1 MSVAVTAIIV
11 VCLSRTRVGES
22 VRRESARLFDYEY
35 IPNQQVDIDRC
46 EAAGMEDS
54 IYKDFRKKYRFH
66 YQTVGLASFADSSRL
81 ILLSDIPPHFETDSI
96 APIFAEFTHKTEWRK
111 HPIGYDG
118 YTTDVVIL
126 LGNATQEN
134 CNRLIKR
141 LNRELFF
148 SDYKP
153 TVMKLPAEEK
163 RCYFAKENIDYQIS
177 LEEFNNWFMEEGEGF
192 IRLDDTNTVLTI
204 SDIFA
209 KKERGVFFS
218 QQPGFVAW
226 ALAKNAD
233 IAGYGQGAR
242 VSLDGQGARVLF
254 DGQDARVPFDG
265 QGARVPLDGQGARVP
280 LDGQGARA
288 PFDGQGAR
296 VPLDGQGA
304 RVPLDGQGARVP
316 LDGQGA
322 RVPFD
327 GQGARVPLD
336 GQGARVPLDGQ
347 GARVPFDGQG
357 ARVPLDGQGA
367 RVPLD
372 GQGALAPI
380 RQFTL
385 DADLILGALADSSTL
400 VIIGRERQSP
410 LHELPPLQIESILLL
425 ASTTEKELS
434 QSLDINDL
442 MAGKMN
448 NGRDWCPTYLS
459 KELENTE
466 FGDLMTITD
475 VLLKDWSEHG
485 TIQEGYYR
493 YPEPGYYPF
502 DKPLFKKLGLNELVY
517 NWNTAGAMYAIDREG
532 YTIYTLGRTGSLPV
546 SYFNSQERS
555 ESIGYRYENQAYH
568 YFATLGNTDLARVV
582 QYTALYQLFIDN
594 NISYSGNTYPS
605 FPKNKPF
612 LLYKPSKDLLDK
624 IRQLDGEEIGLLADS
639 LSQRSF
645 KSYQK
650 ERVDKRLRENEQK
663 HNISYSE
670 EQIDIIYQN
679 VHRDTK
685 AGIGRSIQEVKGMLG
700 GLSEEQFKQLARF
713 LSYPRGVKI
722 RDRESYNTM
731 LRGRRVNQLMR
742 EVGKNNLDLLGI
754 DLKDVKNWFA
764 ANLKGNAGRYMKTS
778 SLIITY
784 ADMLTTGGHNLS
796 SRINRV
802 NSMTNYKRSRG
813 NYTPTDYD
821 SPNRPVAAEEKPET
835 AKPSSNTPSTGKP
848 AKKSVNKTAVKGK
861 SSSTAPTN
869 KGKVANK
876 SASNIRSRG
885 TVISTAPRR
894 TRGL

>member
-1 MSVAVTAIIV
+1 MNKNKHKLTRWLIAIVAVVAAV
-11 VCLSRTRVGES
+11 VWLLSRTGIGES
-22 VRRESARLFDYEY
+22 VKRESARLFDYEY
-35 IPNQQVDIDRC
+35 IPNQNVDIDRC
-46 EAAGMEDS
+46 EAAGLADS

-66 YQTVGLASFADSSRL
+66 YQGMGMASFGDSSRM

-96 APIFAEFTHKTEWRK
+96 APIFAEFTYKAEQRK

-118 YTTDVVIL
+118 FTTDVLIL

-134 CNRLIKR
+134 CDRLLKR
-141 LNRELFF
+141 LNKELFF
-148 SDYKP
+148 SEYKP
-153 TVMKLPAEEK
+153 MVTTLPAEEK
-163 RCYFAKENIDYQIS
+163 RRYFAEENIDYQIT
-177 LEEFNNWFMEEGEGF
+177 LNEFNTWFMEEGEGF
-192 IRLDDTNTVLTI
+192 IHLDDTSKVMTV
-204 SDIFA
+204 SDLFA
-209 KKERGVFFS
+209 AKARGVYFS

-226 ALAKNAD
+226 AVAKNAD
-233 IAGYGQGAR
+233 IATQVGE
-242 VSLDGQGARVLF
+242 
-254 DGQDARVPFDG
+254 
-265 QGARVPLDGQGARVP
+265 
-280 LDGQGARA
+280 
-288 PFDGQGAR
+288 
-296 VPLDGQGA
+296 
-304 RVPLDGQGARVP
+304 
-316 LDGQGA
+316 
-322 RVPFD
+322 
-327 GQGARVPLD
+327 
-336 GQGARVPLDGQ
+336 
-347 GARVPFDGQG
+347 
-357 ARVPLDGQGA
+357 
-367 RVPLD
+367 
-372 GQGALAPI
+372 I

-410 LHELPPLQIESILLL
+410 LNELPPLQIESILLL

-475 VLLKDWSEHG
+475 VLLKDWSERG

-555 ESIGYRYENQAYH
+555 ESIGYRYESQAYH

-594 NISYSGNTYPS
+594 NISYSGDTYAS

-612 LLYKPSKDLLDK
+612 LLYKPTVELLDK
-624 IRQLDGEEIGLLADS
+624 IRQLSDEEIGLLADS

-645 KSYQK
+645 RHFQK
-650 ERVDKRLRENEQK
+650 EQIDKQLKENEQK
-663 HNISYSE
+663 RNISYSE
-670 EQIDIIYQN
+670 ENIDAIYRN

-685 AGIGRSIQEVKGMLG
+685 AGIGKSILEVKNMLC
-700 GLSEEQFKQLARF
+700 GLNEEHFKQLARY

-722 RDRESYNTM
+722 HDRESYNTM
-731 LRGRRVNQLMR
+731 LRGRRVNMLMR
-742 EVGKNNLDLLGI
+742 EVGKNNLDLLSRPDGSNI
-754 DLKDVKNWFA
+754 FKDRMDLKDVKNWYA
-764 ANLKGNAGRYMKTS
+764 ANLKGNTGRYMKTS

-784 ADMLTTGGHNLS
+784 ADLLTTGGHNLS
-796 SRINRV
+796 SRISRV
-802 NSMTNYKRSRG
+802 NSMTNYKRTRG
-813 NYTPTDYD
+813 NYTPTDYE
-821 SPNRPVAAEEKPET
+821 SPSQPVATE
-835 AKPSSNTPSTGKP
+835 AKPIPKAPGTAGKP
-848 AKKSVNKTAVKGK
+848 AGKPTSKTTVKSAGNRKPASTA
-861 SSSTAPTN
+861 SSSKP
-869 KGKVANK
+869 
-876 SASNIRSRG
+876 ASKNIRPRG
-885 TVISTAPRR
+885 SVISSAPRR

>member
-1 MSVAVTAIIV
+1 MNNTAHKKLVWLVAIAAIGVAVVLLLLWTG
-11 VCLSRTRVGES
+11 VGES
-22 VRRESARLFDYEY
+22 VKRQSARLFEYEY
-35 IPNQQVDIDRC
+35 IPNQNVDIDRC
-46 EAAGMEDS
+46 EAAGMADS

-66 YQTVGLASFADSSRL
+66 YQTVGMASFSDSSRM
-81 ILLSDIPPHFETDSI
+81 ILLSDIPPHFEMDSI
-96 APIFAEFTHKTEWRK
+96 APIFAEFTHKTEQRK

-118 YTTDVVIL
+118 YVTDVLIL
-126 LGNATQEN
+126 LGNAAQEN
-134 CNRLIKR
+134 CNRLIRR

-148 SDYKP
+148 SEYKP

-163 RCYFAKENIDYQIS
+163 RRYFAKENIDYQIT
-177 LEEFNNWFMEEGEGF
+177 LEEFNTWFMEEGEGF
-192 IRLDDTNTVLTI
+192 IHLDDTNTVLTI

-209 KKERGVFFS
+209 KKARGVFFS

-233 IAGYGQGAR
+233 LLEYGHPARQQGYGHLAR
-242 VSLDGQGARVLF
+242 VAV
-254 DGQDARVPFDG
+254 DGQDARTPNDG
-265 QGARVPLDGQGARVP
+265 QD
-280 LDGQGARA
+280 
-288 PFDGQGAR
+288 
-296 VPLDGQGA
+296 
-304 RVPLDGQGARVP
+304 
-316 LDGQGA
+316 
-322 RVPFD
+322 
-327 GQGARVPLD
+327 
-336 GQGARVPLDGQ
+336 
-347 GARVPFDGQG
+347 
-357 ARVPLDGQGA
+357 
-367 RVPLD
+367 
-372 GQGALAPI
+372 ALAPI

-410 LHELPPLQIESILLL
+410 LYELPPLQIETILLL

-459 KELENTE
+459 RELENTE

-555 ESIGYRYENQAYH
+555 QSIGYRYENQAYH

-594 NISYSGNTYPS
+594 NISYSGKTYPS

-612 LLYKPSKDLLDK
+612 LLYKPTTELLDK
-624 IRQLDGEEIGLLADS
+624 IRKLSTEEIGLLADS

-645 KSYQK
+645 KNYQK
-650 ERVDKRLRENEQK
+650 EHVDKQLRENEQRY
-663 HNISYSE
+663 NMSYSE
-670 EQIDIIYQN
+670 ENIDAIYRN

-685 AGIGRSIQEVKGMLG
+685 AGIGRSIQEVKDMLG

-731 LRGRRVNQLMR
+731 LRGRRVNMLMR
-742 EVGKNNLDLLGI
+742 EVGKNNLDLLSRPDGSNI
-754 DLKDVKNWFA
+754 FKDGMDLKDVKNWYA

-784 ADMLTTGGHNLS
+784 ADLLTTGGHNLS
-796 SRINRV
+796 SRISRV
-802 NSMTNYKRSRG
+802 NSMTNYKRNRG
-813 NYTPTDYD
+813 NYTPTDYS
-821 SPNRPVAAEEKPET
+821 SPTQPVATEGKPATT
-835 AKPSSNTPSTGKP
+835 APSTIGKPSGKQGGKPAVKKATKSQPANTPSSGKP
-848 AKKSVNKTAVKGK
+848 AGNR
-861 SSSTAPTN
+861 
-869 KGKVANK
+869 
-876 SASNIRSRG
+876 ASNIRPRG
-885 TVISTAPRR
+885 SVISSAPRR

>member
-35 IPNQQVDIDRC
+35 IPNQNIDIDRC
-46 EAAGMEDS
+46 QAAEMTDS

-96 APIFAEFTHKTEWRK
+96 APIFAEFTHKTELRK

-163 RCYFAKENIDYQIS
+163 HCYFAKENIDYQIT
-177 LEEFNNWFMEEGEGF
+177 LEEFNTWFMEEGEGF

-242 VSLDGQGARVLF
+242 VPYDGQGART
-254 DGQDARVPFDG
+254 
-265 QGARVPLDGQGARVP
+265 PLDGQGARVP
-280 LDGQGARA
+280 LDGQGART
-288 PFDGQGAR
+288 
-296 VPLDGQGA
+296 
-304 RVPLDGQGARVP
+304 
-316 LDGQGA
+316 
-322 RVPFD
+322 
-327 GQGARVPLD
+327 
-336 GQGARVPLDGQ
+336 
-347 GARVPFDGQG
+347 
-357 ARVPLDGQGA
+357 
-367 RVPLD
+367 PLD

-425 ASTTEKELS
+425 AATTEKELS

-624 IRQLDGEEIGLLADS
+624 IRQLDEEEISLLADS

-670 EQIDIIYQN
+670 EQIDVIYQN

-722 RDRESYNTM
+722 HDRESYNTM

-742 EVGKNNLDLLGI
+742 EVGKNNLDLMGI

-869 KGKVANK
+869 KGKAANK

>member
-1 MSVAVTAIIV
+1 MNNKAHKKLVWLVAIVAVTVAV
-11 VCLSRTRVGES
+11 VLLLWTGVGES
-22 VRRESARLFDYEY
+22 VKRQSARLFEYEY
-35 IPNQQVDIDRC
+35 IPNQNVDIDRC
-46 EAAGMEDS
+46 EAAGMADS

-66 YQTVGLASFADSSRL
+66 YQTVGMASFSDSSRM

-96 APIFAEFTHKTEWRK
+96 APIFAEFTHKTEQRK

-118 YTTDVVIL
+118 YVTDVLIL

-134 CNRLIKR
+134 CDRLIQR

-148 SDYKP
+148 SEYKP

-163 RCYFAKENIDYQIS
+163 RRYFAKENIDYQIT
-177 LEEFNNWFMEEGEGF
+177 LEEFNTWFMEEGEGF
-192 IRLDDTNTVLTI
+192 IHLDDTNTVLTI

-209 KKERGVFFS
+209 KKARGVFFS

-233 IAGYGQGAR
+233 LLEYGHPARQQEYGHLAR
-242 VSLDGQGARVLF
+242 VAVDGQVARTPN
-254 DGQDARVPFDG
+254 DGQD
-265 QGARVPLDGQGARVP
+265 
-280 LDGQGARA
+280 
-288 PFDGQGAR
+288 
-296 VPLDGQGA
+296 
-304 RVPLDGQGARVP
+304 
-316 LDGQGA
+316 
-322 RVPFD
+322 
-327 GQGARVPLD
+327 
-336 GQGARVPLDGQ
+336 
-347 GARVPFDGQG
+347 
-357 ARVPLDGQGA
+357 
-367 RVPLD
+367 
-372 GQGALAPI
+372 ALAPI

-410 LHELPPLQIESILLL
+410 LYELPPLQIETILLL

-459 KELENTE
+459 RELENTE
-466 FGDLMTITD
+466 FGNLMTITD

-555 ESIGYRYENQAYH
+555 QSIGYRYESQAYH
-568 YFATLGNTDLARVV
+568 YFATLGNTDLARVM

-612 LLYKPSKDLLDK
+612 LLYKPTTELLDK
-624 IRQLDGEEIGLLADS
+624 IRQLSTEEIGRLADS

-645 KSYQK
+645 KNYQK
-650 ERVDKRLRENEQK
+650 ANVDKQLRENEQRY
-663 HNISYSE
+663 NMSYSE
-670 EQIDIIYQN
+670 ENIDAIYQN

-685 AGIGRSIQEVKGMLG
+685 AGIGRSIQEVRDMLR

-731 LRGRRVNQLMR
+731 LRGRKVNQLMR
-742 EVGKNNLDLLGI
+742 GVGKNNLDLLSRPDGSNI
-754 DLKDVKNWFA
+754 FKDGMDLKDVKNWFA
-764 ANLKGNAGRYMKTS
+764 ANLKGNAGRYLKTS

-784 ADMLTTGGHNLS
+784 ADLLTTGGHNLS
-796 SRINRV
+796 SRISRV

-821 SPNRPVAAEEKPET
+821 RSAEPVAKDESPAASPQEGSTPV
-835 AKPSSNTPSTGKP
+835 AKKP
-848 AKKSVNKTAVKGK
+848 ASKPIG
-861 SSSTAPTN
+861 SSTPAKRAAP
-869 KGKVANK
+869 AK
-876 SASNIRSRG
+876 SKSTTQGTSGIRPRSA
-885 TVISTAPRR
+885 VISSAPRR

>member
-35 IPNQQVDIDRC
+35 IPNQNIDIDRC
-46 EAAGMEDS
+46 QAAEMTDS

-96 APIFAEFTHKTEWRK
+96 APIFAEFTHKTELRK

-163 RCYFAKENIDYQIS
+163 RCYFAKENIDYQIT
-177 LEEFNNWFMEEGEGF
+177 LEEFNTWFMEEGEGF

-242 VSLDGQGARVLF
+242 VPYDGQGART
-254 DGQDARVPFDG
+254 
-265 QGARVPLDGQGARVP
+265 
-280 LDGQGARA
+280 
-288 PFDGQGAR
+288 
-296 VPLDGQGA
+296 
-304 RVPLDGQGARVP
+304 
-316 LDGQGA
+316 
-322 RVPFD
+322 
-327 GQGARVPLD
+327 
-336 GQGARVPLDGQ
+336 
-347 GARVPFDGQG
+347 
-357 ARVPLDGQGA
+357 
-367 RVPLD
+367 PLD

-425 ASTTEKELS
+425 AATTEKELS

-624 IRQLDGEEIGLLADS
+624 IRQLDEEEISLLADS

-670 EQIDIIYQN
+670 EQIDVIYQN

-722 RDRESYNTM
+722 HDRESYNTM

-742 EVGKNNLDLLGI
+742 EVGKNNLDLMGI

-869 KGKVANK
+869 KGKAANK

>member
-1 MSVAVTAIIV
+1 MDQNRHRLIRWLIAVAAIGVAVV
-11 VCLSRTRVGES
+11 WLLSRTGVGES
-22 VRRESARLFDYEY
+22 VKRESALLFDYEY
-35 IPNQQVDIDRC
+35 IPNQQVDIERC
-46 EAAGMEDS
+46 EAAGVADS
-54 IYKDFRKKYRFH
+54 IYKDFHKKYRFH
-66 YQTVGLASFADSSRL
+66 YQGIGMASFGDSSRM
-81 ILLSDIPPHFETDSI
+81 ILLSDISPHFETDSI
-96 APIFAEFTHKTEWRK
+96 APIFAEFTHKTELRK

-118 YTTDVVIL
+118 YVTDVVIL

-134 CNRLIKR
+134 CDRLIRR
-141 LNRELFF
+141 LSKEMFF

-153 TVMKLPAEEK
+153 TVMTLPAEEK
-163 RCYFAKENIDYQIS
+163 RRYFAKETIDYQIT
-177 LEEFNNWFMEEGEGF
+177 LNEFNTWFMEDGEGF
-192 IRLDDTNTVLTI
+192 IDLDDTSKVMTV
-204 SDIFA
+204 SDLFA
-209 KKERGVFFS
+209 SQARGVYFS

-226 ALAKNAD
+226 AVAKNAD
-233 IAGYGQGAR
+233 IAGQVG
-242 VSLDGQGARVLF
+242 D
-254 DGQDARVPFDG
+254 
-265 QGARVPLDGQGARVP
+265 
-280 LDGQGARA
+280 
-288 PFDGQGAR
+288 
-296 VPLDGQGA
+296 
-304 RVPLDGQGARVP
+304 
-316 LDGQGA
+316 
-322 RVPFD
+322 
-327 GQGARVPLD
+327 
-336 GQGARVPLDGQ
+336 
-347 GARVPFDGQG
+347 
-357 ARVPLDGQGA
+357 
-367 RVPLD
+367 
-372 GQGALAPI
+372 I

-410 LHELPPLQIESILLL
+410 LYELPPLQIESILLL

-475 VLLKDWSEHG
+475 VLLKDWSERG

-555 ESIGYRYENQAYH
+555 QSIGYRYESQAYH

-612 LLYKPSKDLLDK
+612 LLYKPTVELLDK
-624 IRQLDGEEIGLLADS
+624 IRQLSDEELGLLSDS

-645 KSYQK
+645 VRFQK
-650 ERVDKRLRENEQK
+650 EEVDKHLRENEQR
-663 HNISYSE
+663 HNISYSKE
-670 EQIDIIYQN
+670 NIDAIYRN
-679 VHRDTK
+679 VRCDTK
-685 AGIGRSIQEVKGMLG
+685 AGIGRSLQEVKNMLC
-700 GLSEEQFKQLARF
+700 GLTEEQFKQLARY

-722 RDRESYNTM
+722 HDRESYNTY
-731 LRGRRVNQLMR
+731 LRGRKVNQLMR
-742 EVGKNNLDLLGI
+742 GVGKNNLDLLGM

-784 ADMLTTGGHNLS
+784 ADLLTTGGHNLS
-796 SRINRV
+796 SRISRV
-802 NSMTNYKRSRG
+802 NSMTNYKHNRG
-813 NYTPTDYD
+813 NYTPTDYE
-821 SPNRPVAAEEKPET
+821 SPSQPVAAETKPVPTISGT
-835 AKPSSNTPSTGKP
+835 AGKPSVKPASKSTGKSKPAASP
-848 AKKSVNKTAVKGK
+848 AK
-861 SSSTAPTN
+861 STSAS
-869 KGKVANK
+869 K
-876 SASNIRSRG
+876 SATNIRPRNA
-885 TVISTAPRR
+885 VISSAPRR

>member
-1 MSVAVTAIIV
+1 MNNKAHKKLVWLVAIAAIGVAVVLLLLWTG
-11 VCLSRTRVGES
+11 VGES
-22 VRRESARLFDYEY
+22 VKRQSARLFEYEY
-35 IPNQQVDIDRC
+35 IPNQNVDIDRC
-46 EAAGMEDS
+46 EAAGMADS

-66 YQTVGLASFADSSRL
+66 YQSIGMASFGDSSRM

-96 APIFAEFTHKTEWRK
+96 APIFAEFTHKTEQRK

-118 YTTDVVIL
+118 YVTDVLIL

-134 CNRLIKR
+134 CNRLIRR

-148 SDYKP
+148 SEYKP

-163 RCYFAKENIDYQIS
+163 RHYFAKENIDYQIT
-177 LEEFNNWFMEEGEGF
+177 LEEFNTWFMEEGEGF
-192 IRLDDTNTVLTI
+192 IHLDDINTVLTI

-209 KKERGVFFS
+209 KKARGVFFS

-233 IAGYGQGAR
+233 LLGYGQGAR
-242 VSLDGQGARVLF
+242 APV
-254 DGQDARVPFDG
+254 
-265 QGARVPLDGQGARVP
+265 
-280 LDGQGARA
+280 DGQGARA
-288 PFDGQGAR
+288 PVDGQGAR
-296 VPLDGQGA
+296 APVDGQDA
-304 RVPLDGQGARVP
+304 RTPNDGQ
-316 LDGQGA
+316 D
-322 RVPFD
+322 
-327 GQGARVPLD
+327 
-336 GQGARVPLDGQ
+336 
-347 GARVPFDGQG
+347 
-357 ARVPLDGQGA
+357 
-367 RVPLD
+367 
-372 GQGALAPI
+372 ALAPI

-410 LHELPPLQIESILLL
+410 LNELPPLQIETILLL

-459 KELENTE
+459 RELENTE

-555 ESIGYRYENQAYH
+555 QSIGYRYESQAYH

-594 NISYSGNTYPS
+594 NITYSGNTYPS

-612 LLYKPSKDLLDK
+612 LLYKPSADLLTLL
-624 IRQLDGEEIGLLADS
+624 RQLSEEEIGTLADS

-645 KSYQK
+645 VNYQK
-650 ERVDKRLRENEQK
+650 EHLDKQLRENEQK
-663 HNISYSE
+663 HNITYSE
-670 EQIDIIYQN
+670 EHIDAIYRN

-685 AGIGRSIQEVKGMLG
+685 AGIGRSLQEVKNMLC
-700 GLSEEQFKQLARF
+700 GLSEEQFKQLARY
-713 LSYPRGVKI
+713 LSYPRGVRI
-722 RDRESYNTM
+722 HDRESYNTM
-731 LRGRRVNQLMR
+731 LRGRRVNMLMR
-742 EVGKNNLDLLGI
+742 EVGKNNLDLLGM
-754 DLKDVKNWFA
+754 DLKDVKNWYA

-784 ADMLTTGGHNLS
+784 ADQLTTGGHNLS
-796 SRINRV
+796 SRISRV
-802 NSMTNYKRSRG
+802 SSMTNYKRNRG
-813 NYTPTDYD
+813 NYTPVDYD
-821 SPNRPVAAEEKPET
+821 RPAAPAASDDRPASPPKV
-835 AKPSSNTPSTGKP
+835 G
-848 AKKSVNKTAVKGK
+848 SVPTAVKPSGK
-861 SSSTAPTN
+861 KVSANPKATS
-869 KGKVANK
+869 KGKPSGQRATGVRPRSSVIS
-876 SASNIRSRG
+876 SAPRRSRG
-885 TVISTAPRR
+885 
-894 TRGL
+894 L

>member
-1 MSVAVTAIIV
+1 MKYYKKNAFIWLIAIAAIGVAV
-11 VCLSRTRVGES
+11 LLLLRTGVGES
-22 VRRESARLFDYEY
+22 VKRESARLFDYEY
-35 IPNQQVDIDRC
+35 IPNQNVDIDRC
-46 EAAGMEDS
+46 EAAGMADS

-66 YQTVGLASFADSSRL
+66 YQTVGMASFSDSSRM

-96 APIFAEFTHKTEWRK
+96 APIFAEFTHKTEQRK

-118 YTTDVVIL
+118 YVTDVLIL

-134 CNRLIKR
+134 CDRLIRR

-148 SDYKP
+148 SEYKP
-153 TVMKLPAEEK
+153 TVMALPAEEK
-163 RCYFAKENIDYQIS
+163 RQYFAKENIDYQIT
-177 LEEFNNWFMEEGEGF
+177 LEEFNTWFMEEGEGF
-192 IRLDDTNTVLTI
+192 IHFDDTSKVMTV
-204 SDIFA
+204 SDLFA
-209 KKERGVFFS
+209 AKARGVYFS

-226 ALAKNAD
+226 AVAKNED
-233 IAGYGQGAR
+233 IAAQVGN
-242 VSLDGQGARVLF
+242 
-254 DGQDARVPFDG
+254 
-265 QGARVPLDGQGARVP
+265 
-280 LDGQGARA
+280 
-288 PFDGQGAR
+288 
-296 VPLDGQGA
+296 
-304 RVPLDGQGARVP
+304 
-316 LDGQGA
+316 
-322 RVPFD
+322 
-327 GQGARVPLD
+327 
-336 GQGARVPLDGQ
+336 
-347 GARVPFDGQG
+347 
-357 ARVPLDGQGA
+357 
-367 RVPLD
+367 
-372 GQGALAPI
+372 I

-410 LHELPPLQIESILLL
+410 LNELPPLQIESILLL

-459 KELENTE
+459 SELENTE

-555 ESIGYRYENQAYH
+555 QSIGYRYESQAYH

-612 LLYKPSKDLLDK
+612 LLYKPTTELLDK
-624 IRQLDGEEIGLLADS
+624 IRQLSTEEIGRLADS

-645 KSYQK
+645 RHFQK
-650 ERVDKRLRENEQK
+650 EQIDKQLKENEQK
-663 HNISYSE
+663 RNISYSE
-670 EQIDIIYQN
+670 ENIDAIYRN
-679 VHRDTK
+679 VNRDTK
-685 AGIGRSIQEVKGMLG
+685 AGIGKSILEVKNMLC
-700 GLSEEQFKQLARF
+700 GLNEEQFKQLARF

-731 LRGRRVNQLMR
+731 LRGRKVNQLMR
-742 EVGKNNLDLLGI
+742 GVGKNNLDLLSRPDGSNI
-754 DLKDVKNWFA
+754 FKDGMDLKEVKNWYA

-784 ADMLTTGGHNLS
+784 ADLLTTGGHNLS
-796 SRINRV
+796 SRISRV
-802 NSMTNYKRSRG
+802 NSMTNYKRNRG
-813 NYTPTDYD
+813 NYTPVDYS
-821 SPNRPVAAEEKPET
+821 SPTQPVATEGKPATT
-835 AKPSSNTPSTGKP
+835 APSTTGKP
-848 AKKSVNKTAVKGK
+848 SGKQGGKPAVKKATKSQPAHTPSSGK
-861 SSSTAPTN
+861 PTGN
-869 KGKVANK
+869 RT
-876 SASNIRSRG
+876 SNIRPRG
-885 TVISTAPRR
+885 SVISSAPRR

>member
-1 MSVAVTAIIV
+1 MIAIVAVGV
-11 VCLSRTRVGES
+11 VVVLLLLRTGVGES
-22 VRRESARLFDYEY
+22 VKRESARLFDYEY
-35 IPNQQVDIDRC
+35 IPNQNVDIDRC
-46 EAAGMEDS
+46 EAVGMADS

-66 YQTVGLASFADSSRL
+66 FQNIGMATFGDSSRM

-96 APIFAEFTHKTEWRK
+96 APVFADFTHKVELRK

-134 CNRLIKR
+134 CDRLIR
-141 LNRELFF
+141 GLNKELFF
-148 SDYKP
+148 SEYKP
-153 TVMKLPAEEK
+153 TVMSLPAEEK
-163 RCYFAKENIDYQIS
+163 RRYFAKESIDYQIS
-177 LEEFNNWFMEEGEGF
+177 LNEFNTWFMEDGEGF
-192 IRLDDTNTVLTI
+192 IHLDDTGTVLTV
-204 SDIFA
+204 SDLFA
-209 KKERGVFFS
+209 SQARGVYFS

-226 ALAKNAD
+226 AVAKNAD
-233 IAGYGQGAR
+233 IAGQVG
-242 VSLDGQGARVLF
+242 D
-254 DGQDARVPFDG
+254 
-265 QGARVPLDGQGARVP
+265 
-280 LDGQGARA
+280 
-288 PFDGQGAR
+288 
-296 VPLDGQGA
+296 
-304 RVPLDGQGARVP
+304 
-316 LDGQGA
+316 
-322 RVPFD
+322 
-327 GQGARVPLD
+327 
-336 GQGARVPLDGQ
+336 
-347 GARVPFDGQG
+347 
-357 ARVPLDGQGA
+357 
-367 RVPLD
+367 
-372 GQGALAPI
+372 I

-410 LHELPPLQIESILLL
+410 LYELPPLQIESILLL

-442 MAGKMN
+442 MAGKMV
-448 NGRDWCPTYLS
+448 GGKDWCPTYLS

-502 DKPLFKKLGLNELVY
+502 DKPLFRKLGLNELVY
-517 NWNTAGAMYAIDREG
+517 NWNTAGAMYAIDCEKNDTSNTHTLTHSRNNRFK

-555 ESIGYRYENQAYH
+555 QSIGYRYESQAYH

-612 LLYKPSKDLLDK
+612 LLYKPTVELLDK
-624 IRQLDGEEIGLLADS
+624 IRQLSGEEIDLLSDS

-645 KSYQK
+645 RSYQK
-650 ERVDKRLRENEQK
+650 EQVDKKLRENEQR

-670 EQIDIIYQN
+670 ENIDAIYRN
-679 VHRDTK
+679 VHQNIQ
-685 AGIGRSIQEVKGMLG
+685 AGISRSIQDVRQMLV
-700 GLSEEQFKQLARF
+700 GLTEEQYKQLARY
-713 LSYPRGVKI
+713 LAYPRGVSV
-722 RDRESYNTM
+722 RDRESYNTFM
-731 LRGRRVNQLMR
+731 RARRVNQLMR
-742 EVGKNNLDLLGI
+742 EVGKNNLDLVGM
-754 DLKDVKNWFA
+754 DLKDVKNFFA
-764 ANLKGNAGRYMKTS
+764 ASLSDNAGRYMKTS

-784 ADMLTTGGHNLS
+784 ADLLTTGGHNLS

-813 NYTPTDYD
+813 NYTPTDYE
-821 SPNRPVAAEEKPET
+821 SPSQPVTTEEKPAT
-835 AKPSSNTPSTGKP
+835 TVPVSDSPSTGKSVGKP
-848 AKKSVNKTAVKGK
+848 AGKPTGKPTSKGK
-861 SSSTAPTN
+861 PAASSVKSKPAS
-869 KGKVANK
+869 K
-876 SASNIRSRG
+876 SASNIRPRSS
-885 TVISTAPRR
+885 VISSAPRK

>member
-1 MSVAVTAIIV
+1 MKYYKKNAFIWLVAITAIGVAVVLLLLWTG
-11 VCLSRTRVGES
+11 VGES
-22 VRRESARLFDYEY
+22 VKRQSARLFEYEY
-35 IPNQQVDIDRC
+35 IPNQNVDIDRC
-46 EAAGMEDS
+46 DAAGMADS

-66 YQTVGLASFADSSRL
+66 YQTVGMASFSDSSRM

-96 APIFAEFTHKTEWRK
+96 APIFAEFTHKTEQRK

-118 YTTDVVIL
+118 YVTDVLIL

-134 CNRLIKR
+134 CDRLIRR

-148 SDYKP
+148 SEYKP

-163 RCYFAKENIDYQIS
+163 RRYFAKENIDYQIT
-177 LEEFNNWFMEEGEGF
+177 LEEFNTWFMEEGEGF
-192 IRLDDTNTVLTI
+192 IHLDDTNTVLTI
-204 SDIFA
+204 SDIFS
-209 KKERGVFFS
+209 KKARGVFFS

-233 IAGYGQGAR
+233 LLGYGQGAR
-242 VSLDGQGARVLF
+242 TPVDGQVARTPV
-254 DGQDARVPFDG
+254 DGQDARTPNDG
-265 QGARVPLDGQGARVP
+265 QDART
-280 LDGQGARA
+280 
-288 PFDGQGAR
+288 
-296 VPLDGQGA
+296 
-304 RVPLDGQGARVP
+304 
-316 LDGQGA
+316 
-322 RVPFD
+322 
-327 GQGARVPLD
+327 
-336 GQGARVPLDGQ
+336 
-347 GARVPFDGQG
+347 
-357 ARVPLDGQGA
+357 
-367 RVPLD
+367 
-372 GQGALAPI
+372 PI

-410 LHELPPLQIESILLL
+410 LNELPPLQIETILLL

-459 KELENTE
+459 RELENTE

-555 ESIGYRYENQAYH
+555 QSIGYRYENQAYH

-612 LLYKPSKDLLDK
+612 LLYKPTTELLDK
-624 IRQLDGEEIGLLADS
+624 IRKLSTDEIGLLADS

-650 ERVDKRLRENEQK
+650 EHVDKQLRENEQRY
-663 HNISYSE
+663 NMSYSE
-670 EQIDIIYQN
+670 EHIDAIYRN

-685 AGIGRSIQEVKGMLG
+685 AGIGKSILEVKNMLC
-700 GLSEEQFKQLARF
+700 GLSEEQFKQLARY
-713 LSYPRGVKI
+713 LAYPRGVKI
-722 RDRESYNTM
+722 HDRESYNTM
-731 LRGRRVNQLMR
+731 LRGRRVNMLMR
-742 EVGKNNLDLLGI
+742 EVGKNNLDLLSRPDGSNI
-754 DLKDVKNWFA
+754 FKDEMDLKDVKNWYA
-764 ANLKGNAGRYMKTS
+764 ANLRGNAGRYMKTS

-784 ADMLTTGGHNLS
+784 ADLLTTGGHNLS
-796 SRINRV
+796 SRISRV
-802 NSMTNYKRSRG
+802 NSMTNYKRTRG
-813 NYTPTDYD
+813 NYTPTDYE
-821 SPNRPVAAEEKPET
+821 SPSQPVASEEKPAVST
-835 AKPSSNTPSTGKP
+835 PRTSRPSSGKP
-848 AKKSVNKTAVKGK
+848 ASRATGK
-861 SSSTAPTN
+861 SKPAASPAKSKA
-869 KGKVANK
+869 ASK
-876 SASNIRSRG
+876 SASNIRPRSA
-885 TVISTAPRR
+885 VISSAPRR

>member
-1 MSVAVTAIIV
+1 MDNNKHKLTRWLIAIVAIVVAVV
-11 VCLSRTRVGES
+11 WLLSRTGVGES
-22 VRRESARLFDYEY
+22 VKRESARMFDYEY
-35 IPNQQVDIDRC
+35 VPNQNVDMDRC
-46 EAAGMEDS
+46 EAAGMADS

-66 YQTVGLASFADSSRL
+66 YQGIGMASFGDSSRM

-96 APIFAEFTHKTEWRK
+96 APIFAEFTHKTELRK

-118 YTTDVVIL
+118 YVTDVVIL

-134 CNRLIKR
+134 CDRLIRR
-141 LNRELFF
+141 LSKEMFF

-153 TVMKLPAEEK
+153 TVMTLPAEEK
-163 RCYFAKENIDYQIS
+163 RRYFAKETIDYQIS
-177 LEEFNNWFMEEGEGF
+177 LNEFNTWFMEDGERF
-192 IRLDDTNTVLTI
+192 IHLDDTSKVMTV
-204 SDIFA
+204 SDLFA
-209 KKERGVFFS
+209 SQARGVYFS

-226 ALAKNAD
+226 AVAKNAD
-233 IAGYGQGAR
+233 IAGQVG
-242 VSLDGQGARVLF
+242 D
-254 DGQDARVPFDG
+254 
-265 QGARVPLDGQGARVP
+265 
-280 LDGQGARA
+280 
-288 PFDGQGAR
+288 
-296 VPLDGQGA
+296 
-304 RVPLDGQGARVP
+304 
-316 LDGQGA
+316 
-322 RVPFD
+322 
-327 GQGARVPLD
+327 
-336 GQGARVPLDGQ
+336 
-347 GARVPFDGQG
+347 
-357 ARVPLDGQGA
+357 
-367 RVPLD
+367 
-372 GQGALAPI
+372 I

-410 LHELPPLQIESILLL
+410 LNELPPLQIESILLL

-475 VLLKDWSEHG
+475 VLLKDWSERG

-555 ESIGYRYENQAYH
+555 QSIGYRYESQAYH

-612 LLYKPSKDLLDK
+612 LLYKPTVELLDK
-624 IRQLDGEEIGLLADS
+624 IRQLSDEELGLLSDS

-645 KSYQK
+645 VRFQK
-650 ERVDKRLRENEQK
+650 EEVDKHLRENEQR
-663 HNISYSE
+663 HNISYSKE
-670 EQIDIIYQN
+670 NIDAIYSN

-685 AGIGRSIQEVKGMLG
+685 AGIGRSLQEVKNTLCC
-700 GLSEEQFKQLARF
+700 LSEEQYKQLARY

-722 RDRESYNTM
+722 HDRESYNTM
-731 LRGRRVNQLMR
+731 LRGRRVNMLMR
-742 EVGKNNLDLLGI
+742 EVGKNNLDLLSRPDGSNI
-754 DLKDVKNWFA
+754 FKDGMDLKDVKNWFA

-784 ADMLTTGGHNLS
+784 ADLLTTGGHNLS
-796 SRINRV
+796 SRISRV

-821 SPNRPVAAEEKPET
+821 RPAEPVAKDESPAASPQEGSAPAAKKP
-835 AKPSSNTPSTGKP
+835 ASKPVGNSKP
-848 AKKSVNKTAVKGK
+848 AKRAAQAKSK
-861 SSSTAPTN
+861 STTQ
-869 KGKVANK
+869 
-876 SASNIRSRG
+876 G
-885 TVISTAPRR
+885 TSGTRPRNAVISSAPRR

>member
-1 MSVAVTAIIV
+1 MKYYKKNAFIWLIAIAAIGVAV
-11 VCLSRTRVGES
+11 LLLLRTGVGES
-22 VRRESARLFDYEY
+22 VKRESARLFDYEY
-35 IPNQQVDIDRC
+35 IPSQNVDIDRC
-46 EAAGMEDS
+46 EAAGMADS

-66 YQTVGLASFADSSRL
+66 YQTVGMASFSDSSRM
-81 ILLSDIPPHFETDSI
+81 ILLSDIPPHFEMDSI
-96 APIFAEFTHKTEWRK
+96 APIFAEFTHKTEQRK

-118 YTTDVVIL
+118 YVTDVLIL

-134 CNRLIKR
+134 CDRLIRR

-148 SDYKP
+148 SEYKP

-163 RCYFAKENIDYQIS
+163 RRYFAKENIDYQIT
-177 LEEFNNWFMEEGEGF
+177 LEEFNTWFMEEGEGF
-192 IRLDDTNTVLTI
+192 IHLDDTSKVMTV
-204 SDIFA
+204 SDLFA
-209 KKERGVFFS
+209 SQARGVYFS

-226 ALAKNAD
+226 AVAKNGD
-233 IAGYGQGAR
+233 IAAQVG
-242 VSLDGQGARVLF
+242 D
-254 DGQDARVPFDG
+254 
-265 QGARVPLDGQGARVP
+265 
-280 LDGQGARA
+280 
-288 PFDGQGAR
+288 
-296 VPLDGQGA
+296 
-304 RVPLDGQGARVP
+304 
-316 LDGQGA
+316 
-322 RVPFD
+322 
-327 GQGARVPLD
+327 
-336 GQGARVPLDGQ
+336 
-347 GARVPFDGQG
+347 
-357 ARVPLDGQGA
+357 
-367 RVPLD
+367 
-372 GQGALAPI
+372 I

-410 LHELPPLQIESILLL
+410 LYELPPLQIESILLL

-459 KELENTE
+459 RELENTE

-475 VLLKDWSEHG
+475 VLLKDWSERG

-502 DKPLFKKLGLNELVY
+502 DKPLFKKLGLNELAY

-555 ESIGYRYENQAYH
+555 QSIGYRYENQAYH

-594 NISYSGNTYPS
+594 NINYSGNTYAS

-612 LLYKPSKDLLDK
+612 LLYKPTVELLDK
-624 IRQLDGEEIGLLADS
+624 IRRLSDEEIGLLADS

-645 KSYQK
+645 VRFQK
-650 ERVDKRLRENEQK
+650 EVVDKHLRENEQK
-663 HNISYSE
+663 HNISYTE
-670 EQIDIIYQN
+670 ENIDAIYRN
-679 VHRDTK
+679 VNRDTK
-685 AGIGRSIQEVKGMLG
+685 AGIGKSILEVKNMLC

-731 LRGRRVNQLMR
+731 LRGRRVNMLMR
-742 EVGKNNLDLLGI
+742 EVGKNNLDLLLRPDGSNI
-754 DLKDVKNWFA
+754 FKDRMDLKDVKNWYA

-784 ADMLTTGGHNLS
+784 ADLLTTGGHNLS
-796 SRINRV
+796 SRISRV
-802 NSMTNYKRSRG
+802 NSMTNYKRNRG
-813 NYTPTDYD
+813 NYTPTDYS
-821 SPNRPVAAEEKPET
+821 SPTQPVATDGKPVTT
-835 AKPSSNTPSTGKP
+835 APSTTGKPSGKQGSKPAVRKATKSQPANTPSSGKP
-848 AKKSVNKTAVKGK
+848 AGNR
-861 SSSTAPTN
+861 
-869 KGKVANK
+869 
-876 SASNIRSRG
+876 ASNIRPRG
-885 TVISTAPRR
+885 SVISSAPRR